1 MNAELITN
9 LIGTLGFPI
18 FCCVCLGFF
27 IFKFYK
33 DYTADSKANM
43 EAVQARC
50 KEREDRLYNEIALNR
65 EVNAKAIET
74 ISIYAGRLET
84 IQHDVSD
91 IKKDVAEVLAKTE

>member
-1 MNAELITN
+1 
-9 LIGTLGFPI
+9 
-18 FCCVCLGFF
+18 
-27 IFKFYK
+27 
-33 DYTADSKANM
+33 M

-74 ISIYAGRLET
+74 ISLYAERLDS

-91 IKKDVAEVLAKTE
+91 IKKDVAAVLAKTE

>member
-1 MNAELITN
+1 MNAELITS
-9 LIGTLGFPI
+9 LIGSLGFPI

-33 DYTADSKANM
+33 DYTADAKANM

-50 KEREDRLYNEIALNR
+50 KEREDRLYTEIALNR
-65 EVNAKAIET
+65 EINAKAIET
-74 ISIYAGRLET
+74 ISLYAERLDS

-91 IKKDVAEVLAKTE
+91 IKKDMATVLAKTE